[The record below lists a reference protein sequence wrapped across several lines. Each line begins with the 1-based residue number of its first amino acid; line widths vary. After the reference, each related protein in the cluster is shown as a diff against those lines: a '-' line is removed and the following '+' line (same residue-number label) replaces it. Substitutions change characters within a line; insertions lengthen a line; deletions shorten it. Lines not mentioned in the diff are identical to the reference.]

1 MFLDTLRPFIISF
14 IVIFVSI
21 DILEK
26 VPLFLSITE
35 KFSHKQKKKIIR
47 NSVLYT
53 LILAAAFLLLTNFL
67 LWISGITAADFEIAG
82 GLLLLFISINTI
94 ITKRVHFFYKE
105 SRMADIGIF
114 PLATPLITRPSL
126 FIVSFVSLEKFG
138 AIVAL
143 TMIILNLALSWL
155 ALEKS
160 ELVIKFIGRRG
171 IKTFSKISSI
181 LLAAFAVMIARQGIV
196 ETFIKQ

>member
-14 IVIFVSI
+14 VIIFVSI
-21 DILEK
+21 DILDK
-26 VPLFLSITE
+26 IPLFLSISE

-53 LILAAAFLLLTNFL
+53 LVLAALFLFIANFL
-67 LWISGITAADFEIAG
+67 LRIIGITPADFEIAG

-94 ITKRVHFFYKE
+94 ISKRVHFFYKE
-105 SRMADIGIF
+105 SKTSDIGIF
-114 PLATPLITRPSL
+114 PLATPLITRPSV
-126 FIVSFVSLEKFG
+126 FIVSFISLEKFG

-143 TMIILNLALSWL
+143 TMLILNLALSWI

-181 LLAAFAVMIARQGIV
+181 LLAAFAVMITRQGIV
-196 ETFIKQ
+196 ETFIKR